1 MRANVRKKITILRM
15 KSSSSLSA
23 IFETTNLTDVAS
35 NTRNEWKC
43 TSGIAYW
50 NWNQISDDE
59 YGYLF
64 PETLSTHITKH
75 LTISRASTT
84 MNKQKLDH
92 WGESRMKSMIY
103 RRDVIRI
110 EKISKVMKS
119 MRNGT
124 NSLWRAIFL
133 RIVLHPGLVQLPG
146 NRFSI
151 NEFRVI
157 RSSTN

>member
-1 MRANVRKKITILRM
+1 
-15 KSSSSLSA
+15 
-23 IFETTNLTDVAS
+23 
-35 NTRNEWKC
+35 
-43 TSGIAYW
+43 
-50 NWNQISDDE
+50 
-59 YGYLF
+59 
-64 PETLSTHITKH
+64 
-75 LTISRASTT
+75 
-84 MNKQKLDH
+84 
-92 WGESRMKSMIY
+92 MIY

-157 RSSTN
+157 RSSTD